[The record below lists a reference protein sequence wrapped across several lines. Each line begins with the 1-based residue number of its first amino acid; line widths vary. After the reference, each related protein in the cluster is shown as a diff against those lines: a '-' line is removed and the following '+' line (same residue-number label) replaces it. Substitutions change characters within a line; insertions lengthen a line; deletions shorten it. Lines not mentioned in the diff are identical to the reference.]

1 MKILSIAEDNLYNL
15 WQLELQIYHF
25 KKLGIDEYFIPIVI
39 GKKESPNDLV
49 QKLSERKKSI
59 IYYPYEDLSLF
70 NDRKYYPPALQSYG
84 VYKYLLDN
92 PNTKRFLVLDVDV
105 ILKSEKDFYNIFSLP
120 RHGVYSSPAEYNRI
134 DFYSKI
140 DENHAK
146 VYDELF
152 EYLNIDKQTVINFEN
167 SINPKL
173 NPAGHTM
180 LFNEASPELF
190 KKITNDSKNIY
201 DIMKDK
207 PSPVKDNMAWM
218 ASIWSYYYNVLSTT
232 TDFKSTPTLD
242 FCWATDPATCNKPLI
257 HMTGTTKQNKEQLF
271 CKMDFLSTSPFS
283 KENFMKI
290 NSYNPFSVSVFYTN
304 LIREYWNFEPV
315 CV

>member
-25 KKLGIDEYFIPIVI
+25 KKLGIENYLVPIVI
-39 GKKESPNDLV
+39 GKKDKPNDLV
-49 QKLSERKKSI
+49 KKLSERKKSI
-59 IYYPYEDLSLF
+59 VYYPYENAEVF
-70 NDRKYYPPALQSYG
+70 NDRKYYPPLLQSFG

-92 PNTKRFLVLDVDV
+92 PNTKRFLILDVDV
-105 ILKSEKDFYNIFSLP
+105 IFKTEKDVYNIFSLP
-120 RHGVYSSPAEYNRI
+120 TTGVFSSPAEYNRI

-140 DENHAK
+140 DNEHAK
-146 VYDELF
+146 VYDEVF
-152 EYLNIDKQTVINFEN
+152 EYLQIDKQTILDFEN
-167 SINPKL
+167 SVNPKE
-173 NPAGHTM
+173 NPAGHT
-180 LFNEASPELF
+180 LFFNHASADLF
-190 KKITNDSKNIY
+190 KKITTDSKNLY
-201 DIMKDK
+201 DILKDK
-207 PSPVKDNMAWM
+207 PSPVKENMAWM
-218 ASIWSYYYNVLSTT
+218 ASIWSYYYNILNTT
-232 TDFKSTPTLD
+232 TNFKSTPILD

-271 CKMDFLSTSPFS
+271 CKMDFLSTSPFN
-283 KENFMKI
+283 KENFMKV